1 MPMRKLFQ
9 NLNPQAL
16 RMQHNSTTYNTEICA
31 SGDTAELAKIRAFV
45 EEHAKQFGFSEG
57 DVMKI
62 ALAVDEACS
71 NLVRHAYKHDKN
83 QKFCVRVETKGD
95 QFIVSI
101 LDNGP
106 TFNPLNVASPDMK
119 EYFKKLKPGGLGVQI
134 MRMVMDELSY
144 IPASQTQPQNALRLA
159 KNLR

>member
-1 MPMRKLFQ
+1 MGKLFQ
-9 NLNPQAL
+9 NLNPQAP
-16 RMQHNSTTYNTEICA
+16 RMQQNNATYNTEICA

-45 EEHAKQFGFSEG
+45 EERALKFGFSEA

-62 ALAVDEACS
+62 TLAVDEACS
-71 NLVRHAYKHDKN
+71 NLVRHAYHHDKN
-83 QKFCVRVETKGD
+83 EQFCVRVETKGD